1 MMFPIYRSSPSSP
14 LPQALL
20 LLLPLQGG
28 LGLLPYYIQTDEGE
42 DRSRGSNTHPH
53 INTHDSLQMDFVGSS
68 SSPVEMEDNI
78 EGEDVINTLH
88 TITLQSS

>member
-42 DRSRGSNTHPH
+42 DRSRGSNTYDTLKPMLH
-53 INTHDSLQMDFVGSS
+53 INGLYRFFQFSS
-68 SSPVEMEDNI
+68 GD
-78 EGEDVINTLH
+78 GG
-88 TITLQSS
+88 QYRR